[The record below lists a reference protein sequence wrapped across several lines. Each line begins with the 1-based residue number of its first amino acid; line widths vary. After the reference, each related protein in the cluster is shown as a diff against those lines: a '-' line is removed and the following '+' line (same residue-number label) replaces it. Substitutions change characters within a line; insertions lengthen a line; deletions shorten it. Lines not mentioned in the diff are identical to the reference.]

1 MDKNEIIDRISRLR
15 TRANLSARAL
25 SMEIGMNEGYIN
37 RLESKRDFSPSMDVL
52 LNIIEVCNS
61 TTEEFFYYNLDN
73 YSKDMKIINLLKK
86 TNQDK
91 KNAIITLLED

>member
-86 TNQDK
+86 TSQDK

>member
-37 RLESKRDFSPSMDVL
+37 QLESKRDFSPSMDVL